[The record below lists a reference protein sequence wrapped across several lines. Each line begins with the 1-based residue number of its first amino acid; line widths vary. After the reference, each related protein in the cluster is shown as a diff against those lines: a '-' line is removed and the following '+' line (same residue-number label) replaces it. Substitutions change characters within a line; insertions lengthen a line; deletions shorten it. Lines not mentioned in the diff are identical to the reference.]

1 MYFLNQER
9 KRKKIENMN
18 KVITDLEERK
28 KINEQLIELFKAEIE
43 ESYRAPVIE
52 ELLNSIGIISG
63 KDQKTET

>member
-9 KRKKIENMN
+9 KQKKVENMN

-28 KINEQLIELFKAEIE
+28 KIHEQLIELFKAEIE
-43 ESYRAPVIE
+43 EAYRAPVIE
-52 ELLNSIGIISG
+52 ELLNNIGVISG